1 MIRSLIVAASANDVI
16 GNDGSLPWVLP
27 EDLRR
32 FRSITK
38 GHALIMGRKT
48 HESILA
54 RLGHPLRDRTS
65 IVLTSAR
72 NNERQDSVLWASSLE
87 SAISMAHDVSASAA
101 KDEFFIA
108 GGASVYGQAVGYSS
122 RVYLTRV
129 HQEVDGDA
137 TMPPDWLQGFQL
149 IGRSDSADLAAD
161 CSYSFL
167 EYLRETN

>member
-1 MIRSLIVAASANDVI
+1 MIQSLIVAASANDVI

-48 HESILA
+48 YESILA

-65 IVLTSAR
+65 IVLTSSRDNGRAA
-72 NNERQDSVLWASSLE
+72 SVLWANSLE
-87 SAISMAHDVSASAA
+87 SAISMARDVSASAM
-101 KDEFFIA
+101 KNEFFIA
-108 GGASVYGQAVGYSS
+108 GGASVYGQAVAHSS
-122 RVYLTRV
+122 KVYLTRV
-129 HQEVDGDA
+129 HQEFDGDT
-137 TMPPDWLQGFQL
+137 TMPPDWLRGFQI
-149 IGRSDSADLAAD
+149 IGRSDSVDRSAD